1 VSKKHRTPQAE
12 PDRTATAADTKPAT
26 DAATETAVTPATE
39 PIGGTAAEEALS
51 QLLDELLSALR
62 AGDLLWAE
70 LATAHCISLPGTE
83 QDKSAAIF
91 INMAAQ
97 SKKPEDAAL
106 LRLIMALGSP
116 TVKRAASQQLA
127 ALTAAGIYPADWVT
141 EAGRATPIQAW
152 RHSDTFEET
161 EVITVTYSYGGSEHA
176 VAVTIETVDL
186 PLVISIR
193 VTDNLA
199 DVLPPAGYDREEQ
212 ITLTGARR
220 RMQMALDLAL
230 ADPEPSPLAIAYLPV
245 ARSRLRR
252 LPAPEPLTGP
262 VYSAADR
269 AALVDEFMKS
279 PEAADAVAADQD
291 ATRFWAQILT
301 GYSSRIP
308 DEPPGHVGPLRLE
321 YILDHEVPAYFQ
333 LTQAQRQDLQ
343 PAVAAWTRWSAAYRG
358 LDDKAG
364 DLAAALSA
372 ATAGFDQAY
381 DDPDNTDSRN
391 YLTDLATSD
400 ADLLWL
406 RDNFM
411 RRKLAM
417 PLPTDRE
424 ARAYGLDA
432 TVPDDRRAY
441 TAAEFAECPPPDGVT
456 SEQLIAA
463 AQRVV
468 EELWSG
474 EPPTTWLRAQ
484 QLRGTGAD
492 RHDIIH
498 VLMNL

>member
-1 VSKKHRTPQAE
+1 MSKKHRTPQAG
-12 PDRTATAADTKPAT
+12 PDGTAI
-26 DAATETAVTPATE
+26 E
-39 PIGGTAAEEALS
+39 TAAEAPRETAAEQALG

-70 LATAHCISLPGTE
+70 LATAQCISLPGTE
-83 QDKSAAIF
+83 QDKSATIF

-97 SKKPEDAAL
+97 SRKPEDAAL

-116 TVKRAASQQLA
+116 AVKRAASQQLA
-127 ALTAAGIYPADWVT
+127 NLTAAGIYPADWVT
-141 EAGRATPIQAW
+141 AAGRATPLQAW
-152 RHSDTFEET
+152 RHSDAFEET
-161 EVITVTYSYGGSEHA
+161 EVITVTYSYGGGEHA
-176 VAVTIETVDL
+176 VAVTIEAVDL

-193 VTDNLA
+193 ATDNLA
-199 DVLPPAGYDREEQ
+199 DVLPPSGYDREEE
-212 ITLTGARR
+212 ITLTEARR
-220 RMQMALDLAL
+220 RMQMALDLVL
-230 ADPEPSPLAIAYLPV
+230 VDPEPSPLATAYLPV

-262 VYSAADR
+262 AYSAADR
-269 AALVDEFMKS
+269 ADLVDEFMKS
-279 PEAADAVAADQD
+279 LEAADAVAADED

-321 YILDHEVPAYFQ
+321 YILDHNVPAYFE
-333 LTQAQRQDLQ
+333 LTPAQRQHLQ
-343 PAVAAWTRWSAAYRG
+343 PAVAAWTSWSAACRG

-364 DLAAALSA
+364 QLASVLSA
-372 ATAGFDQAY
+372 AAAGFDRQY
-381 DDPDNTDSRN
+381 DDPANAASRS
-391 YLTDLATSD
+391 YLADVTSAA

-411 RRKLAM
+411 RRDLAM
-417 PLPTDRE
+417 PVPGDRV
-424 ARAYGLDA
+424 ARAYALDA
-432 TVPDDRRAY
+432 TTPDGRRAY
-441 TAAEFAECPPPDGVT
+441 TAEEFAECPPPRGVT

-474 EPPTTWLRAQ
+474 EPPATWLRAQ
-484 QLRGTGAD
+484 QLRETGTE

-498 VLMNL
+498 ILMNL